1 MIACRACELGRKDI
15 VKALLDTEADGR
27 IHPVTRYSPL
37 YIACFKG
44 HREVVELLLKVSS
57 LLTASSL
64 FIQPSVFA
72 NFESLVDIK

>member
-1 MIACRACELGRKDI
+1 MISCRACELGRKDI

-44 HREVVELLLKVSS
+44 HRDVVELLLKVSL

-64 FIQPSVFA
+64 FILPLVFV
-72 NFESLVDIK
+72 NFDSLADNK